1 MAHFLQPE
9 NKDSGQ
15 YKISVKSFCNSCIVI
30 KTDAINKQFS
40 YLDYNKLA
48 LALLNDF
55 QKCITGHI
63 LESRDKRSSGTE
75 MKP

>member
-15 YKISVKSFCNSCIVI
+15 YNFCNSCIVI